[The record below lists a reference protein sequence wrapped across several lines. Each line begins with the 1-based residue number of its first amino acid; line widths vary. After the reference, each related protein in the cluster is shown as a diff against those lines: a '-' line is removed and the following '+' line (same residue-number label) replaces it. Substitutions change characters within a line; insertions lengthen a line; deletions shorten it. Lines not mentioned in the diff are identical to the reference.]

1 MKLHGV
7 QITLTLFLVL
17 IIVGGVLS
25 FCFTGKRIQTFQDS
39 KVTAGEIS
47 RPIDNL
53 AVHLSKPKYIT
64 IDGKTYEGVRG
75 LPPYYLEVPELNA
88 ILFVTEQRSHNVV
101 FHLLNLETKHE
112 MQIHAGSSGFG
123 RSIGSGGRAG
133 DPGTDYIE
141 GVLSNRI
148 TVAMR
153 SLDWKESM
161 VLNLTTKSIDRR
173 ETLDFDSTGR
183 VTNRSVQTDFYPPNR

>member
-7 QITLTLFLVL
+7 QITLMLFLVL

-101 FHLLNLETKHE
+101 FHLLNLE
-112 MQIHAGSSGFG
+112 
-123 RSIGSGGRAG
+123 
-133 DPGTDYIE
+133 
-141 GVLSNRI
+141 
-148 TVAMR
+148 
-153 SLDWKESM
+153 
-161 VLNLTTKSIDRR
+161 
-173 ETLDFDSTGR
+173 
-183 VTNRSVQTDFYPPNR
+183 